1 MALNN
6 NHTMRR
12 LKLYIYIDIIHVRT
26 LLVFIVQRQKTQ
38 HKLCQKSRNNSRSI
52 HFLMVSSVKSALIL
66 LPFLIVDQHESG
78 TRRIIPI
85 CNKYGVSSNIVE
97 GEHKFVSSII

>member
-1 MALNN
+1 MYV
-6 NHTMRR
+6 HY
-12 LKLYIYIDIIHVRT
+12 LYLSCNVKKPNTNCVKRAETID
-26 LLVFIVQRQKTQ
+26 
-38 HKLCQKSRNNSRSI
+38 NSRSI

-66 LPFLIVDQHESG
+66 LPFLIVAQHESG